1 MAIDVDSPLVLGN
14 RLTLLEDGPA
24 SCRAMFAAMR
34 AAKDHI
40 HLETCIFEDDDIGQQ
55 FADLQCAA
63 AHDRKKV
70 LLRSCKVNAGRGAD
84 NNEQVGMP
92 APPLALS
99 LACTSLNDV
108 R

>member
-1 MAIDVDSPLVLGN
+1 MAINVDSPLVLGN

-24 SCRAMFAAMR
+24 SYRAMW
-34 AAKDHI
+34 AAKGHI

-70 LLRSCKVNAGRGAD
+70 LFRSCKVNAGRGA
-84 NNEQVGMP
+84 NTNEQVGVP
-92 APPLALS
+92 VPHLALS
-99 LACTSLNDV
+99 LACTSLNDE